1 MAKTKTFAA
10 QVEDQVR
17 LVERRV
23 TAVFRNATKRVI
35 NEAQRPRA
43 KGGRMPVQTGFLRNS
58 GRAGTGNLPKGPIRG
73 NKGRSY
79 DWEKM
84 SQAEV
89 MALIDN
95 TPVGEKI
102 FFGWTAIYAR
112 RREYEDGFLRGAM
125 EQWQRYATE
134 EATRAKEL
142 IR

>member
-1 MAKTKTFAA
+1 MAKTKTFRA

-17 LVERRV
+17 LVERRLDA
-23 TAVFRNATKRVI
+23 TFKNAAKRVI
-35 NEAQRPRA
+35 NEAQRPQA
-43 KGGRMPVQTGFLRNS
+43 KGGLMPVQTGFLRNS
-58 GRAGTGNLPKGPIRG
+58 GRAGTGDLPKGPIRG

-79 DWEKM
+79 DWERM

-89 MALIDN
+89 MALINN

-102 FFGWTAIYAR
+102 FFGWTAAYAR

-125 EQWQRYATE
+125 AQWQWYVAE
-134 EATRAKEL
+134 EATRAKEM